1 MTAPR
6 EARYWYFA
14 AKDCRLRYGDGRVA
28 AVGVTHEVEGE
39 PTLCSHG
46 LHASKRALDA
56 LRLGAGPVPFVVNLG
71 GEVKH
76 GTDKSCAQRRT
87 YLRGGKDMTP
97 VVVEFACCVAEA
109 TLLLAE
115 VTDERSW
122 RCIEA
127 TRAYMRGEIS
137 VEVLRAECSAA
148 CAAYAAYAAHA
159 ANAAYAAANAAYA
172 ACIQIDP
179 HRAYAAHAE
188 MNELLETMLLEAMP

>member
-39 PTLCSHG
+39 PKLCEYG
-46 LHASKRALDA
+46 LHASERALDA
-56 LRLGAGPVPFVVNLG
+56 SRLGAGPVPFVVNLG

-97 VVVEFACCVAEA
+97 VLVEFACCVAEA
-109 TLLLAE
+109 ALLLAE
-115 VTDERSW
+115 VTDERPW
-122 RCIEA
+122 RCVEA
-127 TRAYMRGEIS
+127 TRAYVRGEIS
-137 VEVLRAECSAA
+137 LEVLVAERS
-148 CAAYAAYAAHA
+148 AAYAADAAA
-159 ANAAYAAANAAYA
+159 AAYAANV
-172 ACIQIDP
+172 
-179 HRAYAAHAE
+179 RAE
-188 MNELLETMLLEAMP
+188 INELLETMLLEAMP